1 MKIKK
6 KTILMIL
13 VIVAILVLIA
23 LGGFFGYQKYQ
34 EYLLSRETDKIGNL
48 DILKDQVDMKIYTTG
63 DYAVVEKTM
72 KNYISNYGKISQQ
85 VITLID
91 DETLKNLLTVERIEQ
106 DGKEFHDTLTYLEK
120 KKTDIEN
127 TMNQMITMTSD
138 QEIMNA
144 IKKEK
149 VSVSYQNLYRKMM
162 LDSDIAGALKQ
173 EQNNLIDTKEKTLVF
188 IDNYIKIFEF
198 LKANG
203 SSYMVSDG
211 QILFQNESLYQQYQS
226 LVNSLQN

>member
-1 MKIKK
+1 
-6 KTILMIL
+6 MIL

-72 KNYISNYGKISQQ
+72 KNYIADYGKISQQ

-91 DETLKNLLTVERIEQ
+91 DDTLKNLLTVERIEQ
-106 DGKEFHDTLTYLEK
+106 DGKEFHDTLTYLQK
-120 KKTDIEN
+120 KKTDIEKV
-127 TMNQMITMTSD
+127 MNQMITMTSD

-144 IKKEK
+144 IQKEK

-226 LVNSLQN
+226 LVSSLQN

>member
-48 DILKDQVDMKIYTTG
+48 DILKDQVDMEVYTTG

-72 KNYISNYGKISQQ
+72 KNYIADYGKISQQ

-91 DETLKNLLTVERIEQ
+91 DDTLKNLLTVERIEQ

-149 VSVSYQNLYRKMM
+149 VSVSYQILYRKMM
-162 LDSDIAGALKQ
+162 LDSDIATALKQ

-226 LVNSLQN
+226 LVSSLQN

>member
-1 MKIKK
+1 
-6 KTILMIL
+6 MIL
-13 VIVAILVLIA
+13 VMVAILVLIA

-72 KNYISNYGKISQQ
+72 KNYIADYGKISQQ

-91 DETLKNLLTVERIEQ
+91 DDTLKNLLTVERIEQ
-106 DGKEFHDTLTYLEK
+106 DGKEFHDTLTYLNQ

-127 TMNQMITMTSD
+127 VMNQMITMTSD

-173 EQNNLIDTKEKTLVF
+173 EQNNLIDTREKTLAF

-226 LVNSLQN
+226 LVSSLQN

>member
-226 LVNSLQN
+226 LVSSLQN

>member
-48 DILKDQVDMKIYTTG
+48 DILKDQVDMEVYTTG

-162 LDSDIAGALKQ
+162 LDSDIATALKQ
-173 EQNNLIDTKEKTLVF
+173 EQNNLIDTKEKTIAF

-198 LKANG
+198 LKENG

>member
-1 MKIKK
+1 
-6 KTILMIL
+6 MIL

-72 KNYISNYGKISQQ
+72 KNYIADYGKISQQ

-91 DETLKNLLTVERIEQ
+91 DDTLKNLLTVERIEQ
-106 DGKEFHDTLTYLEK
+106 DGKEFHDTLTYLNQ

-127 TMNQMITMTSD
+127 VMNQMITMTSD

-144 IKKEK
+144 IQKEK

-162 LDSDIAGALKQ
+162 LDSDIASALKQ

-226 LVNSLQN
+226 LVSSLQN

>member
-72 KNYISNYGKISQQ
+72 KNYIADYGKISQQ

-91 DETLKNLLTVERIEQ
+91 DDTLKNLLTVERIEQ
-106 DGKEFHDTLTYLEK
+106 DGKEFHDTLTYLQK
-120 KKTDIEN
+120 KKTDIEKV
-127 TMNQMITMTSD
+127 MNQMITMTSD
-138 QEIMNA
+138 QEIMNT
-144 IKKEK
+144 IQKEK

-162 LDSDIAGALKQ
+162 LDSDIASALKQ

-226 LVNSLQN
+226 LVSSLQN

>member
-13 VIVAILVLIA
+13 VIIAILVLIA

-72 KNYISNYGKISQQ
+72 KNYIADYGKISQQ

-91 DETLKNLLTVERIEQ
+91 DDTLKNLLTVERIEQ
-106 DGKEFHDTLTYLEK
+106 DGKEFHDTLTYLNQK
-120 KKTDIEN
+120 KADIEN
-127 TMNQMITMTSD
+127 VMNQMITMTSD

-226 LVNSLQN
+226 LVSSLQN

>member
-34 EYLLSRETDKIGNL
+34 EYLLSRETDKIGHL

-72 KNYISNYGKISQQ
+72 KNYIADYGKISQQ

-91 DETLKNLLTVERIEQ
+91 DDTLKNLLTVERIEQ
-106 DGKEFHDTLTYLEK
+106 DGKEFHDTLTYLQK
-120 KKTDIEN
+120 KKTDIEKV
-127 TMNQMITMTSD
+127 MNQMITMTSD

-144 IKKEK
+144 IQKEK

-162 LDSDIAGALKQ
+162 LDSDIASALKQ

-226 LVNSLQN
+226 LVSSLQN

>member
-1 MKIKK
+1 
-6 KTILMIL
+6 MIL

-48 DILKDQVDMKIYTTG
+48 DILKDQVDMEVYTTG

-162 LDSDIAGALKQ
+162 LDSDIATALKQ
-173 EQNNLIDTKEKTLVF
+173 EQNNLIDTKEKTIAF
-188 IDNYIKIFEF
+188 IDDYIKIFEF
-198 LKANG
+198 LKENG

>member
-1 MKIKK
+1 
-6 KTILMIL
+6 MIL

-34 EYLLSRETDKIGNL
+34 EYLLSRETDKIGHL

-72 KNYISNYGKISQQ
+72 KNYIADYGKISQQ

-91 DETLKNLLTVERIEQ
+91 DDTLKNLLTVERIEQ
-106 DGKEFHDTLTYLEK
+106 DGKEFHDTLTYLQK
-120 KKTDIEN
+120 KKTDIEKV
-127 TMNQMITMTSD
+127 MNQMITMTSD
-138 QEIMNA
+138 QEIMNT
-144 IKKEK
+144 IQKEK

-162 LDSDIAGALKQ
+162 LDSDIASALKQ

-226 LVNSLQN
+226 LVSSLQN

>member
-48 DILKDQVDMKIYTTG
+48 DILKDQVDMEVYTTG

-72 KNYISNYGKISQQ
+72 KNYIADYGKISQQ

-91 DETLKNLLTVERIEQ
+91 DDTLKNLLTVERIEQ
-106 DGKEFHDTLTYLEK
+106 DGKEFHDTLTYLQK
-120 KKTDIEN
+120 KKTDIEKV
-127 TMNQMITMTSD
+127 MNQMITMTSD

-162 LDSDIAGALKQ
+162 LDSDIATALKQ
-173 EQNNLIDTKEKTLVF
+173 EQNNLIDTKEKTIAF
-188 IDNYIKIFEF
+188 IDDYIKIFEF
-198 LKANG
+198 LKENG

>member
-72 KNYISNYGKISQQ
+72 KNYIADYGKISQQ

-91 DETLKNLLTVERIEQ
+91 DDTLKNLLTVERIEQ
-106 DGKEFHDTLTYLEK
+106 DGKEFHDTLTYLQK
-120 KKTDIEN
+120 KKTDIEKV
-127 TMNQMITMTSD
+127 MNQMITMTSD

-162 LDSDIAGALKQ
+162 LDSDIATALKQ
-173 EQNNLIDTKEKTLVF
+173 EQNNLIDTKEKTIAF
-188 IDNYIKIFEF
+188 IDDYIKIFEF
-198 LKANG
+198 LKENG

>member
-72 KNYISNYGKISQQ
+72 KNYIADYGKISQQ

-91 DETLKNLLTVERIEQ
+91 DDTLKNLLTVERIEQ
-106 DGKEFHDTLTYLEK
+106 DGKEFHDTLTYLQK
-120 KKTDIEN
+120 KKTDIEKV
-127 TMNQMITMTSD
+127 MNQMITMTSD

-162 LDSDIAGALKQ
+162 LDSDIASALKQ

-226 LVNSLQN
+226 LVSSLQN

>member
-48 DILKDQVDMKIYTTG
+48 DMLKDQVDMKIYTTG

-72 KNYISNYGKISQQ
+72 KNYIADYGKISQQ

-91 DETLKNLLTVERIEQ
+91 DDTLKNLLTVERIEQ
-106 DGKEFHDTLTYLEK
+106 DGKEFHDTLTYLQK
-120 KKTDIEN
+120 KKTDIEKV
-127 TMNQMITMTSD
+127 MNQMITMTSD

-162 LDSDIAGALKQ
+162 LDSDIASALKQ
-173 EQNNLIDTKEKTLVF
+173 EQNNLIDTKEKTIAF
-188 IDNYIKIFEF
+188 IDDYIKIFEF
-198 LKANG
+198 LKENG

>member
-34 EYLLSRETDKIGNL
+34 EYLLARETDKIGNL

-72 KNYISNYGKISQQ
+72 KNYIADYGKISQQ

-91 DETLKNLLTVERIEQ
+91 DDTLKNLLTVERIEQ
-106 DGKEFHDTLTYLEK
+106 DGKEFHDTLTYLQK
-120 KKTDIEN
+120 KKTDIEKV
-127 TMNQMITMTSD
+127 MNQMITMTSD

-198 LKANG
+198 LKENG

-226 LVNSLQN
+226 LVSSLQN

>member
-1 MKIKK
+1 
-6 KTILMIL
+6 MIL

-72 KNYISNYGKISQQ
+72 KNYIADYGKISQQ

-91 DETLKNLLTVERIEQ
+91 DDTLKNLLTVERIEQ
-106 DGKEFHDTLTYLEK
+106 DGKEFHDTLTYLQK
-120 KKTDIEN
+120 KKTDIEKV
-127 TMNQMITMTSD
+127 MNQMITMTSD

-211 QILFQNESLYQQYQS
+211 QILFQNESLYQQYQT
-226 LVNSLQN
+226 LVNNLQN

>member
-13 VIVAILVLIA
+13 MIVAILVLIA

-72 KNYISNYGKISQQ
+72 KNYIADYGKISQQ

-91 DETLKNLLTVERIEQ
+91 DDTLKNLLTVERIEQ
-106 DGKEFHDTLTYLEK
+106 DGKEFHDTLTYLQK
-120 KKTDIEN
+120 KKTDIEKV
-127 TMNQMITMTSD
+127 MNQMITMTSD

-144 IKKEK
+144 IQKEK

-162 LDSDIAGALKQ
+162 LDSDIASALKQ

-226 LVNSLQN
+226 LVSSLQN

>member
-1 MKIKK
+1 
-6 KTILMIL
+6 MIL

-48 DILKDQVDMKIYTTG
+48 DILKDQVDMEVYTTG

-72 KNYISNYGKISQQ
+72 KNYIADYGKISQQ

-91 DETLKNLLTVERIEQ
+91 DDTLKNLLTVERIEQ
-106 DGKEFHDTLTYLEK
+106 DGKEFHDTLTYLQK
-120 KKTDIEN
+120 KKTDIEKV
-127 TMNQMITMTSD
+127 MNQMITMTSD

-226 LVNSLQN
+226 LVSSLQN

>member
-6 KTILMIL
+6 KTIITVL
-13 VIVAILVLIA
+13 VITIIFVLAIL
-23 LGGFFGYQKYQ
+23 GGYFAHQKYQ
-34 EYLLSRETDKIGNL
+34 EYLLARETDKIGNL
-48 DILKDQVDMKIYTTG
+48 DILKDQVDMEVYTTG

-106 DGKEFHDTLTYLEK
+106 DGKEFYDTLTYLEK

-162 LDSDIAGALKQ
+162 LDSDIATALKQ
-173 EQNNLIDTKEKTLVF
+173 EQNNLIDTKEKTIAF
-188 IDNYIKIFEF
+188 IDDYIKIFEF
-198 LKANG
+198 LKENG